1 MKEYTCSQDIFQC
14 RNSEKKDITGMTV
27 GDIAMISEG
36 NSSFCALYIA
46 GEIGQVE
53 AYIYGET
60 FTGGSDRGYGY
71 LYFENP

>member
-1 MKEYTCSQDIFQC
+1 
-14 RNSEKKDITGMTV
+14 MTV